1 MESSLLVIL
10 RRHSLGLEW
19 QQQSLKVTKEII
31 QKPFIRQFSWRFW
44 ARSQHWLC
52 DAEKAKSPHL
62 LLNNNSTK
70 AVF

>member
-31 QKPFIRQFSWRFW
+31 QKPFIRQFSWRFLG
-44 ARSQHWLC
+44 SF
-52 DAEKAKSPHL
+52 
-62 LLNNNSTK
+62 STL
-70 AVF
+70 AMRC